1 MGLSVNISVPPGA
14 RISQACSCVPPSEIE
29 SKTKSMGSL
38 VIFLTSA
45 ITSDFRSTTCVAPI
59 ALSRSALCSDAVAMM
74 GEKPESF
81 ANWIA
86 AYIRCQYTP
95 FNVNEAI

>member
-1 MGLSVNISVPPGA
+1 MGLSVNTSVPPGA
-14 RISQACSCVPPSEIE
+14 RISQACSCVPPSEME

-45 ITSDFRSTTCVAPI
+45 IASDFRSTTCVAPI
-59 ALSRSALCSDAVAMM
+59 ALSRSALCKDAVVMM

-86 AYIRCQYTP
+86 A
-95 FNVNEAI
+95 